1 MKKHINKIILAVIL
15 TLSVAATWLYAKPGN
30 VATYYDFIN
39 EYNYGDGTFSYEPA
53 NEKEEKVPIPSVK
66 KEESPKKEEKKKEID
81 STTKYLIFFLVL
93 GLIDVILYF
102 SKEKK
107 KETKKEKHCGT
118 SDYYYYEISPTTK
131 KSKPDKSDTLRINNE
146 ISKMFTEHIK
156 DETEK
161 QFLLNRYQDYLAIQE
176 ARMNFDYEAINT
188 KTTDEMYNQ
197 YRMQLEMIKKK
208 HQRKIMKDFSY
219 ISGKIAKV
227 EKVNDQTIVTMGMHV
242 RFIDYIINE
251 KTEKVVFGKN
261 DKKTNVYY
269 QMVFVRNDKKNSITK
284 CPNCGAEIKKGVDTC
299 EFCRSK
305 ITKESDEWLLARKR
319 STV

>member
-1 MKKHINKIILAVIL
+1 MKKGFLNKIILVVII
-15 TLSVAATWLYAKPGN
+15 TLSVAATWLYANPGN

-39 EYNYGDGTFSYEPA
+39 EYNYGDGTFSYEPT
-53 NEKEEKVPIPSVK
+53 NEKEEKVPIQSV
-66 KEESPKKEEKKKEID
+66 KKEEKKKEID
-81 STTKYLIFFLVL
+81 STTKCLIFFLVL
-93 GLIDVILYF
+93 CLIDVILYF
-102 SKEKK
+102 SKEK
-107 KETKKEKHCGT
+107 KKEKHCGT
-118 SDYYYYEISPTTK
+118 SDYYYYEISPTPKT
-131 KSKPDKSDTLRINNE
+131 SKTDKSDTLRINNE

-161 QFLLNRYQDYLAIQE
+161 QFLLNRYQDYLVIQE

-251 KTEKVVFGKN
+251 KTEEVVFGKS

>member
-1 MKKHINKIILAVIL
+1 MKEHINKIILVVII
-15 TLSVAATWLYAKPGN
+15 TLSVAATWLYTNPGN

-81 STTKYLIFFLVL
+81 STTKCLIFFLVL

-102 SKEKK
+102 SKEKN
-107 KETKKEKHCGT
+107 KEKHCGA
-118 SDYYYYEISPTTK
+118 SDYYYGISPIPKT
-131 KSKPDKSDTLRINNE
+131 SKTDKSDALRINNE

-219 ISGKIAKV
+219 ISGKIAKA

-251 KTEKVVFGKN
+251 KNEEVIFGKS
-261 DKKTNVYY
+261 DKKINVYY

-284 CPNCGAEIKKGVDTC
+284 CPNCGAEIKKDVDTC